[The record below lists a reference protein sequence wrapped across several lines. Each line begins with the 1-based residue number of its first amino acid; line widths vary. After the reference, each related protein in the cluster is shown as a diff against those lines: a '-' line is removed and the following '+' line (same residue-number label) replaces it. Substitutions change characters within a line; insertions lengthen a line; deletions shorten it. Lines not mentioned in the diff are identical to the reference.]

1 MDQKHYNL
9 QFVDIA
15 ENVFKRLLVFV
26 LVFEDD
32 KLDLVMNGTEDL
44 LFSLF
49 CGDAVRAARPAVLIV

>member
-15 ENVFKRLLVFV
+15 ENVFKRLLVFI

-32 KLDLVMNGTEDL
+32 KLDLVMNGTEGL

-49 CGDAVRAARPAVLIV
+49 CSDAVRAARPAVLIV

>member
-15 ENVFKRLLVFV
+15 ENVFKRLLVFI

-32 KLDLVMNGTEDL
+32 KLDLVMNSTEDL
-44 LFSLF
+44 LFNLF